1 MHRRYTLTPPISP
14 LSRIPTH
21 RLQWGFSALVFCLAL
36 SDSQA
41 QQTCGTPNLLSPAHT
56 DITNAKPRLE
66 WTPVA
71 KAKHYRLWLESRAP
85 EGRVLFTHDI
95 QTAATYWTP
104 PAALT
109 ETRALVKVKLT
120 AICDG
125 DGERADA
132 TPVSPPFTR
141 FRIDTSANCV
151 LPSDPRVTLAGS
163 GADISWPGVAGA
175 DYYELSV
182 FSGVEAKLARK
193 NESRKTRFRLDALSP
208 SVWMIGVRPHC
219 PSGFGAY
226 RFSVLNLEYPAGR
239 YSRPTS
245 TAR

>member
-1 MHRRYTLTPPISP
+1 MRPHLSWMPQIP
-14 LSRIPTH
+14 LQARLSIN

-41 QQTCGTPNLLSPAHT
+41 QETCGTPSLLSPAQT
-56 DITNAKPRLE
+56 DITNAKPRFE

-71 KAKHYRLWLESRAP
+71 KAKHYRLWLESRVP

-109 ETRALVKVKLT
+109 ETRALIKVKLT

-125 DGERADA
+125 DDERGEA

-141 FRIDTSANCV
+141 FRIDTSASCV
-151 LPSDPRVTLAGS
+151 LAAAPAVTLAGQ
-163 GADISWPGVAGA
+163 GAELSWPAVAGA
-175 DYYELSV
+175 NYYELGTY
-182 FSGVEAKLARK
+182 SGVEGKLTRK
-193 NESRKTRFRLDALSP
+193 NESRVTTFKLKDLAP
-208 SVWMIGVRPHC
+208 GVWVIGVRPRC
-219 PSGFGAY
+219 STGFGAY
-226 RFSVLNLEYPAGR
+226 RFSVLNLGAVRE
-239 YSRPTS
+239 
-245 TAR
+245 

>member
-1 MHRRYTLTPPISP
+1 MHPPPSFKPLLALQARIS
-14 LSRIPTH
+14 TH
-21 RLQWGFSALVFCLAL
+21 RLRRGFSALVFCVAL

-41 QQTCGTPNLLSPAHT
+41 QQTCGTPSLLSPAQT
-56 DITNAKPRLE
+56 DITNAKPRFE

-71 KAKHYRLWLESRAP
+71 KAKHYRLWLESRVP

-95 QTAATYWTP
+95 QTTATYWTP

-109 ETRALVKVKLT
+109 ETRALVKMKLT

-151 LPSDPRVTLAGS
+151 LAAAPAVTLAGQ
-163 GADISWPGVAGA
+163 GAELSWPAVAGA
-175 DYYELSV
+175 NYYELATY
-182 FSGVEAKLARK
+182 SGVEGKLTRK
-193 NESRKTRFRLDALSP
+193 NESRGTTFKLDAVAP
-208 SVWMIGVRPHC
+208 GVWVIGVRPRC
-219 PSGFGAY
+219 STGFGAY
-226 RFSVLNLEYPAGR
+226 RFSVLNLGAVRE
-239 YSRPTS
+239 
-245 TAR
+245 